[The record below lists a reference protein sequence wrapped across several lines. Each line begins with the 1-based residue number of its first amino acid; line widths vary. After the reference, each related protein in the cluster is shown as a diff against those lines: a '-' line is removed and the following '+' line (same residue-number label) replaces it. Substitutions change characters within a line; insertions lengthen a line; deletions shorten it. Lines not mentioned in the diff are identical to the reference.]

1 MEMVRLRD
9 EQGIVM
15 LAALGMVAILAGISL
30 AVASSGQMST
40 IGGSLSVESV
50 RAFYAADGG
59 VFYALG
65 EAENF
70 DPDIARTTDLSQIPV
85 ALDAEVASAFVG
97 YESLPGNLMIRT
109 TDGRLRPA
117 QFGQGAGLG
126 KMFMFQIDSRKVSG
140 QSGLASRSHVR
151 MTAARPGP
159 CMECGG

>member
-70 DPDIARTTDLSQIPV
+70 DP
-85 ALDAEVASAFVG
+85 
-97 YESLPGNLMIRT
+97 
-109 TDGRLRPA
+109 
-117 QFGQGAGLG
+117 
-126 KMFMFQIDSRKVSG
+126 
-140 QSGLASRSHVR
+140 
-151 MTAARPGP
+151 
-159 CMECGG
+159 

>member
-1 MEMVRLRD
+1 MTRLRD
-9 EQGIVM
+9 ENGIVM

-40 IGGSLSVESV
+40 VGGSLSVESV
-50 RAFYAADGG
+50 RAFYMADGR

-65 EAENF
+65 EQENF
-70 DPDIARTTDLSQIPV
+70 LVESSRTSNLSETDA
-85 ALDAEVASAFVG
+85 ALDAQVDSTFIG
-97 YESLPGNLMIRT
+97 YEALPGNLMIRT

-140 QSGLASRSHVR
+140 TQGQASRGHVR
-151 MTAARPGP
+151 MTAARPAP
-159 CMECGG
+159 CMDCGG

>member
-1 MEMVRLRD
+1 MTTLRD
-9 EQGIVM
+9 EKGIVM

-40 IGGSLSVESV
+40 VGGSLSVESV
-50 RAFYAADGG
+50 RAFYMADGG

-70 DPDIARTTDLSQIPV
+70 VPESSRTADLSET
-85 ALDAEVASAFVG
+85 AAGLDAEVESSFIG
-97 YESLPGNLMIRT
+97 YEALPGNLLI
-109 TDGRLRPA
+109 PA

-126 KMFMFQIDSRKVSG
+126 KMYMFQIDSRKVSG
-140 QSGLASRSHVR
+140 TQGLASRGHVR

-159 CMECGG
+159 CLDCGS

>member
-1 MEMVRLRD
+1 MKMMRLRD

-15 LAALGMVAILAGISL
+15 LAALGMVASLAGISL

-40 IGGSLSVESV
+40 VGGSLNVESV

-70 DPDIARTTDLSQIPV
+70 VPESSRTTDLSQVAV
-85 ALDAEVASAFVG
+85 ALDVEVQSAFIG
-97 YESLPGNLMIRT
+97 YEALPGNLMIRT

-140 QSGLASRSHVR
+140 QSGLAARSHVR

-159 CMECGG
+159 CQDCGA